1 LQKKFFDL
9 PFIIR
14 YDFSH
19 NLKGGRVMMKEERI
33 TEGSIKRILAV
44 LASVF
49 LAMSLF
55 SCGGGGGGGT
65 ATSTLSGTVATGKP
79 LSSVAV
85 YLKDKNGNIRSTI
98 TDANGKFSFDTTGLT
113 PPFYL
118 RTQGYGLFSYTDQ
131 KSGTANITP
140 LSTAVVAVAN
150 NGNAD
155 IYTNPPSQLN
165 LDNAKSSLKN
175 LLDLVLQKY
184 SVQNADFITTP
195 FEANGQGGMDTVLDS
210 IFISV
215 NSDKTIE
222 IKNPFTGETIGKGTF
237 SNGSVSIT
245 DPINSDEAN
254 NLPQSVTSR
263 KYFVYV
269 KDNYGSPKDGPRMV
283 DIVYA
288 DNGKISVTI
297 TATEGDT
304 GDIFFIYGNGTK
316 SDNNIS
322 FTASVIMCSD
332 TDKNGTGTAVF
343 SGTIDSNGNITG
355 TFINTLSPG
364 DTCKENDSNV
374 YEGTFTAEDVTIAS
388 PANVAGTYNAYATP
402 EGGSEEGPATL
413 QITQNGSSINV
424 SITAPDGDTG
434 KPFTRTGQGIVYGN
448 YVIFRVPIIICHDTN
463 ANAEAE
469 YATFFGKF
477 DSTTNTI
484 SGIYGDGV
492 PDGDSCR
499 EGSAT
504 GFWRAV
510 KK

>member
-1 LQKKFFDL
+1 MWWRGEGRRVMERDVKPILTV
-9 PFIIR
+9 
-14 YDFSH
+14 
-19 NLKGGRVMMKEERI
+19 KGGKIM
-33 TEGSIKRILAV
+33 EGSIKRILAV

-55 SCGGGGGGGT
+55 SCGEGGGGGT
-65 ATSTLSGTVATGKP
+65 TTSTTLSGTTATGKP
-79 LSSVAV
+79 LASVAV
-85 YLKDKNGNIRSTI
+85 YLKDSKGNIRSTI

-118 RTQGYGLFSYTDQ
+118 KTQGFGLFSYTDQ

-140 LSTAVVAVAN
+140 LSTAVVAIAN

-155 IYTNPPSQLN
+155 IYTNPPPQLN
-165 LDNAKSSLKN
+165 LDNAKTSLKKN
-175 LLDLVLQKY
+175 LLDPVLQKY
-184 SVQNADFITTP
+184 GVQNADFITTP
-195 FEANGQGGMDTVLDS
+195 FDANGKGMDAVLDS

-222 IKNPFTGETIGKGTF
+222 IKNPFTGQTIGKGTL
-237 SNGSVSIT
+237 SNGTVTATDQIT
-245 DPINSDEAN
+245 TDEAN
-254 NLPQSVTSR
+254 KLPQSVTHR
-263 KYFVYV
+263 KYFAYI
-269 KDNYGSPKDGPRMV
+269 KDNYGSPEDGPRMV

-288 DNGKISVTI
+288 DNGEISVTI

-316 SDNNIS
+316 SGNSIS
-322 FTASVIMCSD
+322 FTASVIMCHD
-332 TDKNGTGTAVF
+332 TDKNGTGTADF
-343 SGTIDSNGNITG
+343 SGTIDPNGNITG
-355 TFINTLSPG
+355 TFTNTLSAG
-364 DTCKENDSNV
+364 DTCRKNNSNI
-374 YEGTFTAEDVTIAS
+374 YKGTFTAEDVTNAP
-388 PANVAGTYNAYATP
+388 PANVAGTYDAYTTP
-402 EGGSEEGPATL
+402 EKGAEEGPATL

-434 KPFTRTGQGIVYGN
+434 KPFTRTGQGTVYGN
-448 YVIFRVPIIICHDTN
+448 YVIFRVPIIMCHDTD

-469 YATFFGKF
+469 YATFFGRF
-477 DSTTNTI
+477 DSTNNTI

-492 PDGDSCR
+492 PAGDSCK